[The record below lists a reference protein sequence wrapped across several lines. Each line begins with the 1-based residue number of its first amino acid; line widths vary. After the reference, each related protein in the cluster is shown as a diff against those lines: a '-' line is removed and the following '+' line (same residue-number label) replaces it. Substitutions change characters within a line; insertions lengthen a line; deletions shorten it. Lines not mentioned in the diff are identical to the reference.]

1 MADTWTA
8 VIGRLGTPTRD
19 GRVIL
24 PQGFTT
30 GPLPMPLSWQE
41 RTGEGH
47 EDAVTIGRVDTITV
61 DPMTGFVSAT
71 GVLLNPDVI
80 DEVPKVRELITNSIV
95 YPSMTG
101 GACEIDWQ
109 STGGGDGYFDDDGWH
124 DAQPWSEAMVFTAF
138 ECASVTLVEVQA
150 FPEMTI
156 TMDSG
161 QVVTQQPAM
170 VASVRTSGWSG
181 MPVAEAGHAWD
192 GQGASDRVFDWA
204 TDGDTT
210 DWAKYAK
217 AFLWQD
223 PDADPETK
231 GAYKLGVADVV
242 DGELQ
247 LIPKGVYAV
256 AGVLNG
262 ARGGADIP
270 MDAQDELKGVVR
282 GIYKHLAS
290 ALDDDTIEAPFAL
303 VAAAAPALP
312 PRAWFDNPELAELTP
327 LTITEDGRVFG
338 HAAPWD
344 FPHIGLP
351 GYETCPKSATNYAY
365 FMLGATMT
373 DGGEVATGKLTV
385 GGGHAKLNGGF
396 TATTEHYDNVAAA
409 AATVTAGE
417 DQFGIW
423 VAGAINP
430 DATPEQ
436 IEALRQSPLSGDW
449 RDIGGN
455 LEAVAFHAVNTPGF
469 PVPRVRSLV
478 ASGKCFALVA
488 SGLAPMAQAP
498 RADYVKRLAAEL
510 APLLRS
516 EPAKPRT
523 LVASA
528 VEFDLDGDLRAQFA
542 DAGVEWPTIQAEI
555 GGVAYAAYPVAE
567 GCVRGMLAQG
577 QPAVVQASAAGDAAL
592 ARAKARLLM
601 AKGR

>member
-47 EDAVTIGRVDTITV
+47 EDAITIGRVDTVTV
-61 DPMTGFVSAT
+61 DPAT
-71 GVLLNPDVI
+71 GLVTATGTLLNPDII
-80 DEVPKVRELITNSIV
+80 DEVPKVRELISNAIV

-101 GACEIDWQ
+101 GACEVDWQ
-109 STGGGDGYFDDDGWH
+109 CTGGGEGYFDEAGWH
-124 DAQPWSEAMVFTAF
+124 EPAPWSEMCVYTQF

-156 TMDSG
+156 TMDTG
-161 QVVTQQPAM
+161 QVATQQSAM
-170 VASVRTSGWSG
+170 VASVRTAGWSD
-181 MPVAEAGHAWD
+181 MPVAEADHMWD
-192 GQGASDRVFDWA
+192 GQAASDRVFDWA
-204 TDGDTT
+204 TDSEGNT
-210 DWAKYAK
+210 DWDRYAK

-231 GAYKLGVADVV
+231 GAYGLGVADVV
-242 DGELQ
+242 DGELR

-270 MDAQDELKGVVR
+270 EASQDDLKGVVR

-303 VAAAAPALP
+303 VAAAEQPAP
-312 PRAWFDNPELAELTP
+312 PRSWFDDPKLTELTP
-327 LTITEDGRVFG
+327 LTITADGRVFG

-351 GYETCPKSATNYAY
+351 GFETCPRSATNYAY

-396 TATTEHYDNVAAA
+396 TATTEHYDNVGASV
-409 AATVTAGE
+409 ATVAAGE
-417 DQFGIW
+417 DEFGIW
-423 VAGAINP
+423 VAGALNP

-436 IEALRQSPLSGDW
+436 VEALRQSPLSGDW

-488 SGLAPMAQAP
+488 SGLAPTKQLPQA
-498 RADYVKRLAAEL
+498 AYVKQLAAEL
-510 APLLRS
+510 APLIRESLTAAAPPAAAP
-516 EPAKPRT
+516 EPTMVPVVENR
-523 LVASA
+523 A
-528 VEFDLDGDLRAQFA
+528 V
-542 DAGVEWPTIQAEI
+542 
-555 GGVAYAAYPVAE
+555 
-567 GCVRGMLAQG
+567 
-577 QPAVVQASAAGDAAL
+577 L
-592 ARAKARLLM
+592 ARAQARLRMLQ
-601 AKGR
+601 ARGN